1 MKYSKKKKNIYSTYT
16 LISIPTQKDAR
27 GCLSQKET
35 AGSKHKSSIEEER
48 EEKESLSES
57 ESVSK
62 EKEKWRNGS
71 REKESQ

>member
-1 MKYSKKKKNIYSTYT
+1 MQEDT
-16 LISIPTQKDAR
+16 R
-27 GCLSQKET
+27 GCSRQKET
-35 AGSKHKSSIEEER
+35 AGREHKSSMGKNER
-48 EEKESLSES
+48 KESLSES